1 MERRYV
7 LFLVLGLQ
15 VCITASAQKDWSAKD
30 SLWLQRV
37 LSGQEKLKLNEET
50 LRAIRSGT
58 LITPAPTPE
67 QQMKHS
73 PLELPIVK
81 SFDSIIRPESH
92 RKLHLLPPSVFMLY
106 DLNKNNKSAN
116 DPDRG
121 VNKAGGMMLSERQIE
136 EMMILMKMN
145 VKKTTVDDKQT
156 LPSPYI
162 TFDAED
168 IARTIFWPSH
178 RAKKRNARN
187 AQAYKQFEVAPPSI
201 SKEEHERRRL
211 NRYINRLREHAKKRL
226 LSDSIP
232 HQPDSIDVD
241 FRIWNSR

>member
-58 LITPAPTPE
+58 LINPAPTPE

-81 SFDSIIRPESH
+81 SFDSIIRPENH
-92 RKLHLLPPSVFMLY
+92 RTLHLLPPSVFMLY
-106 DLNKNNKSAN
+106 DLNKNNKSAT
-116 DPDRG
+116 DPYRG

-145 VKKTTVDDKQT
+145 VKKTTPPQT
-156 LPSPYI
+156 
-162 TFDAED
+162 A
-168 IARTIFWPSH
+168 
-178 RAKKRNARN
+178 
-187 AQAYKQFEVAPPSI
+187 
-201 SKEEHERRRL
+201 
-211 NRYINRLREHAKKRL
+211 
-226 LSDSIP
+226 
-232 HQPDSIDVD
+232 
-241 FRIWNSR
+241 

>member
-1 MERRYV
+1 MEKRCV
-7 LFLVLGLQ
+7 LFLILGLQ
-15 VCITASAQKDWSAKD
+15 VCIAASAQKDWSAKD

-58 LITPAPTPE
+58 LINPAPA

-116 DPDRG
+116 DPDRAT
-121 VNKAGGMMLSERQIE
+121 NKSGGMMLSERQIE
-136 EMMILMKMN
+136 EMKILMKMN
-145 VKKTTVDDKQT
+145 VKKTTVDDQRT

-162 TFDAED
+162 TFSAED
-168 IARTIFWPSH
+168 IARSIFWPSH

-211 NRYINRLREHAKKRL
+211 NEYINRLREYAKKRL
-226 LSDSIP
+226 LSDSVP
-232 HQPDSIDVD
+232 HQPDSVDID
-241 FRIWNSR
+241 FRIRKSR

>member
-58 LITPAPTPE
+58 LINPAPTPE

-81 SFDSIIRPESH
+81 SFDSIIRPENH
-92 RKLHLLPPSVFMLY
+92 RTLHLLPPSVFMLY

-121 VNKAGGMMLSERQIE
+121 IKTTEGTVLSKRQIE
-136 EMMILMKMN
+136 GMQKYLKRS
-145 VKKTTVDDKQT
+145 VDDALKYSNVGP
-156 LPSPYI
+156 PSI
-162 TFDAED
+162 RFNAED
-168 IARTIFWPSH
+168 LARTIFWPSH
-178 RAKKRNARN
+178 RAKKRNARD

-211 NRYINRLREHAKKRL
+211 NEYINRLKEHAKKRL

-232 HQPDSIDVD
+232 HQPDSVDVD

>member
-1 MERRYV
+1 M

-15 VCITASAQKDWSAKD
+15 VCIDASAQKDWSAKD

-58 LITPAPTPE
+58 LISPAPTPE

-92 RKLHLLPPSVFMLY
+92 RTLHLLPPYVFSLY
-106 DLNKNNKSAN
+106 GPENHSAT
-116 DPDRG
+116 DPYRG
-121 VNKAGGMMLSERQIE
+121 INKAGGMMLSERQIE

-211 NRYINRLREHAKKRL
+211 NECINRLREQVKKRL
-226 LSDSIP
+226 LSDSVP
-232 HQPDSIDVD
+232 HQPDSVDVD
-241 FRIWNSR
+241 FRIRKNR

>member
-58 LITPAPTPE
+58 LINPAPTPE

-121 VNKAGGMMLSERQIE
+121 IKTTEGTVLSKRQIE
-136 EMMILMKMN
+136 GMQKYLKRS
-145 VKKTTVDDKQT
+145 VDDALKYSNVGP
-156 LPSPYI
+156 PSI
-162 TFDAED
+162 RFSAED

-178 RAKKRNARN
+178 RAKKRNARD

-211 NRYINRLREHAKKRL
+211 NEYINRLKEHAKKRL

-232 HQPDSIDVD
+232 HQPDSVDVD

>member
-58 LITPAPTPE
+58 LIKPALTPD
-67 QQMKHS
+67 QMKHS

-81 SFDSIIRPESH
+81 SFDSIIQPENH
-92 RKLHLLPPSVFMLY
+92 RALHLLPPYVFSLY
-106 DLNKNNKSAN
+106 GPENHSAT
-116 DPDRG
+116 DPYRG
-121 VNKAGGMMLSERQIE
+121 TNKAGGMMLSEKQIE
-136 EMMILMKMN
+136 EMKRLMKMN
-145 VKKTTVDDKQT
+145 VKKATADDWQT
-156 LPSPYI
+156 LPVPSI
-162 TFDAED
+162 SFDAEGL
-168 IARTIFWPSH
+168 ARTVFWPSR
-178 RAKKRNARN
+178 RAKKRNAWN
-187 AQAYKQFEVAPPSI
+187 AQAYKQFHVAPPSV

-211 NRYINRLREHAKKRL
+211 NEYINRLREHAQKHL
-226 LSDSIP
+226 LSDPVS
-232 HQPDSIDVD
+232 HQPDSVDVD
-241 FRIWNSR
+241 FGIRNSR